1 MVDAVVDTVL
11 EAPAPAPAVNLLST
25 TDVIE
30 PNNPCE
36 AVPVL
41 ISPEIVVAAPVEA
54 DVSAVLVDRVVLSE
68 LDEDCV
74 KIEVF
79 AVPFIPIQPGKV
91 SSISSPRTP

>member
-1 MVDAVVDTVL
+1 MVDTVL
-11 EAPAPAPAVNLLST
+11 EAPAPAPAVSLLAT

-30 PNNPCE
+30 PNNLCE
-36 AVPVL
+36 VVPVL
-41 ISPEIVVAAPVEA
+41 ISLEIVVAAPVET

-79 AVPFIPIQPGKV
+79 AVPFIPIHPGKV